1 MVNNLESERR
11 ELGIKVILPT
21 GEVLIAVPV
30 FEKFGS
36 ESVGASRIR
45 LYKKFND
52 IEEKAT
58 VRPAELISYVKKE
71 LGIKDA
77 DIADAMK
84 IELPTLA
91 TNKKRILERHYNRL
105 RDFVLQKRI
114 EVIDK
119 KEKACKSEIKRIR
132 NLLKPDA

>member
-11 ELGIKVILPT
+11 EQGIKVILPT

-30 FEKFGS
+30 FEKFGN
-36 ESVGASRIR
+36 ESMGASRIR
-45 LYKKFND
+45 LYKRFND

-71 LGIKDA
+71 LGLKDA
-77 DIADAMK
+77 DIADA
-84 IELPTLA
+84 IGVELPTLA
-91 TNKKRILERHYNRL
+91 TNKKRILERHYNHL
-105 RDFVLQKRI
+105 KEFVLKKRVNAI
-114 EVIDK
+114 EE
-119 KEKACKSEIKRIR
+119 KEKACKSETRRIR